1 MPGYTTATG
10 ENNSTVSMNA
20 GTSLFRKLVSV
31 GSGFT
36 VTGIDLWLSYGGV
49 GSAAFTGLS
58 TTVPNPDLDL
68 KWALSYGAS
77 TFTPP
82 SLLSNEDDPSVLWYL
97 PGETEAQFVT
107 VAAATSS
114 QTQYSWRLEKTLRYQ
129 FRLAAASDFCIQLGN
144 NSGVAIKFA
153 FLATA
158 RVCFA

>member
-1 MPGYTTATG
+1 MPGYSTATG

-49 GSAAFTGLS
+49 ADAPFTGLS

-68 KWALSYGAS
+68 KWALSYGPS
-77 TFTPP
+77 TFSPP
-82 SLLSNEDDPSVLWYL
+82 ALLTNEDDPSVLWYL
-97 PGETEAQFVT
+97 PGETEAQFLV
-107 VAAATSS
+107 VPSATAS
-114 QTQYSWRLEKTLRYQ
+114 QTQYSWRLEVALRYQ
-129 FRLAAASDFCIQLGN
+129 FRLTAATDFCIQLGN
-144 NSGVAIKFA
+144 NSGAALKFD

-158 RVCFA
+158 RVAFA